1 MNSPGNISDFLGLSS
16 IFWLF
21 SGEFV
26 VGITSSEGALIVSL
40 AKYVSENLSIG
51 KIDELGG
58 GEDVLK

>member
-58 GEDVLK
+58 GEDALK

>member
-16 IFWLF
+16 TFWLF

-26 VGITSSEGALIVSL
+26 VGITSSEGAFIVSV
-40 AKYVSENLSIG
+40 AKNVSENLSIG

-58 GEDVLK
+58 GEDALK